1 MNSTLERLNATL
13 ERLHAIAP
21 LPCEVLTIEQAAPV
35 LGVKDGSFR
44 NMLSQGRLP
53 FQVRRVGGSVKISK
67 EVLAKYLVEEE
78 NKEPIQKRQEQEEKP
93 TRPVGRPK
101 NSIGFQR
108 HAAGLLLAEIER
120 LERAHRADLESV
132 LAGKTYPPDDFIQ
145 I

>member
-1 MNSTLERLNATL
+1 MGSIVERTNAIL
-13 ERLHAIAP
+13 ERLHKIAP

-67 EVLAKYLVEEE
+67 EVLAEYLAEEDE
-78 NKEPIQKRQEQEEKP
+78 EPIQKLKEQEQKP
-93 TRPVGRPK
+93 KRAVGRPK

-108 HAAGLLLAEIER
+108 HAAFLLLDAIER
-120 LERAHRADLESV
+120 LERAHRGDLENV
-132 LAGKTYPPDDFIQ
+132 LAGKTYPPGDFIQ